1 LTEDKI
7 SQVKI
12 EYDKNT
18 ESLGLQLVT
27 NLVAQIDGT
36 IDLNTSGGTTFK
48 IYFCLQKKSYLN

>member
-1 LTEDKI
+1 VHDSGDFPKEIDF
-7 SQVKI
+7 
-12 EYDKNT
+12 KNS